1 MSEIEEL
8 KKKLKAKKKEV
19 VAASRGLS
27 TGQTLLNLAMTGS
40 TEWGFD
46 RGCYYLL
53 VGKSSSGKTFIALN
67 ALAEAANSPHFSHYR
82 LIYDAP
88 ERGARMSMEKFFGKT
103 MAERLEWRYSKTVEE
118 FYYNL
123 DDAVKKGDPFIY
135 VEDSES
141 SLDSEDAEVKFEEQ
155 KAAHR
160 KGKDAAGSYGD
171 GKAKK
176 HSSNLRRVVSQLD
189 KTGSILLLISQS
201 RDNIGFGAQF
211 NPETRGGGRALT
223 FYATAEIWFSPL
235 EKLKATYKGKAFK
248 SGSVLQAKVKKN
260 RDTGFETAV
269 DLYHYISHGFDD
281 TQACVE
287 FLVEMKRWPKEKGGK
302 IEAHDLGMQ
311 GTVENLIREI
321 EDNNREEELRAV
333 VGEVWKEIEVACTVQ
348 RKKRYA

>member
-1 MSEIEEL
+1 MSEFEEL
-8 KKKLKAKKKEV
+8 KLKLKAKKKPALV
-19 VAASRGLS
+19 SRGLS
-27 TGQTLLNLAMTGS
+27 TGQTLLNLALTGNP
-40 TEWGFD
+40 EWGFD
-46 RGCYYLL
+46 QGAYYLL

-67 ALAEAANSPHFSHYR
+67 ALAEAANSPTFSDYR

-88 ERGARMSMEKFFGKT
+88 ERGARMGMEKFFGKK
-103 MAERLEWRYSKTVEE
+103 MSDRLEWRYSKTVEE

-123 DDAVKKGDPFIY
+123 DDAIQAKAPFIY

-141 SLDSEDAEVKFEEQ
+141 SLDSEDAEAKFGEQ

-260 RDTGFETAV
+260 RDTGFEPTV
-269 DLYHYISHGFDD
+269 ELYHYISHGFDD

-287 FLVEMKRWPKEKGGK
+287 FLVEMKRWSKEKGGVVTAK
-302 IEAHDLGMQ
+302 DLGIE
-311 GTVENLIREI
+311 GPTEKVIREI
-321 EDNNREEELRAV
+321 EDNNREGELRAV
-333 VGEVWKEIEVACTVQ
+333 VAEVWKEIEAACTVQ